1 MKHTYPY
8 VSMAPAHSPGN
19 AVATAFGGAPTIS
32 KERKNKNMQARNAI
46 ACAVTSLCLTINYA
60 HASDVTYAIDTPIL
74 STLAN
79 FRDIAG
85 ISTLYGGTGYSNSV
99 ANDGVMRTGVF
110 YRSSALSSLSAA
122 DAATLEALG
131 ITSIYDLRTTSE
143 IAAAPDASVSGATDT
158 NINILASTTV
168 TATSSA
174 YTSVAGA
181 DAYMTSMYDS
191 FVTDASERSE
201 FAQLLLALAHGDS
214 AALIHCT
221 SGKDRTGWAA
231 VLLESIAGVSSSQI
245 MTDYLA
251 TNSYSAATIEAYYEA
266 ALTYYSALYGST
278 VGEQMAEA
286 IKEIYSVNSSWLT
299 SALAEVVSEY
309 GSVTNYLTEGLG
321 LSMADIYVLRAKMV
335 YYNSL
340 PGQASMRGN
349 ASAGAALLQN
359 LQNSSLSGNY
369 TAFNYFLQSAI
380 DAGTLDGMENRIG
393 GQIHAD
399 ALAYLM
405 NQPLAVESAIRD
417 FGSLSTDGKP
427 EHPVWV
433 SVWSD
438 IATASG
444 ATGSANSKSEESGI
458 LIGTTQRVTPRL
470 TLYAAVGSENQRPES
485 AGATASMDSV
495 QIVGGARYAL
505 GAVNSGTFVS
515 GMLMA
520 SEGTYDSTRVLGDGL
535 GTATGGSHQWLYSA
549 TGMFGKRFQLKSF
562 TITPQIGLR
571 YTQAKIKGFQETGS
585 EVALDMQA
593 IKHDQ
598 LTARA
603 MVDLDINDLALGKWT
618 FTPGMTLGF
627 EEALNSPTVTSTGT
641 VEGYSISQI
650 AAYDTRY
657 LGVAALRLA
666 ARKGPTSAEI
676 RVSGTAGHHG
686 AASLAG
692 SASLRY
698 MF

>member
-1 MKHTYPY
+1 
-8 VSMAPAHSPGN
+8 
-19 AVATAFGGAPTIS
+19 
-32 KERKNKNMQARNAI
+32 MQLRNAI
-46 ACAVTSLCLTINYA
+46 ACAVTTLCLSIEGA
-60 HASDVTYAIDTPIL
+60 HATDVTFVIDTPIL

-99 ANDGVMRTGVF
+99 ADDGVMRTGVF

-122 DAATLEALG
+122 DAATLAELG

-174 YTSVAGA
+174 YTSVTGA

-266 ALTYYSALYGST
+266 ALKYYTSLYGAT

-299 SALAEVVSEY
+299 SALSEVIAEY
-309 GSVTNYLTEGLG
+309 GSMTNYLTEGLG

-340 PGQASMRGN
+340 PGQAAMHGN
-349 ASAGAALLQN
+349 AAAGAALLQN

-393 GQIHAD
+393 GQVHAD

-405 NQPLAVESAIRD
+405 NQPLAVESAIRE
-417 FGSLSTDGKP
+417 FGSLSAEGKP
-427 EHPVWV
+427 AHPVWV

-438 IATASG
+438 ITSASG
-444 ATGSANSKSEESGI
+444 ATGSANSKSEDSGI
-458 LIGTTQRVTPRL
+458 LIGTTHRVSPRL
-470 TLYAAVGSENQRPES
+470 TVYGAIGSENQRVES
-485 AGATASMDSV
+485 AGATATLDSV
-495 QIVGGARYAL
+495 QIAGGARLAIGAL
-505 GAVNSGTFVS
+505 NSGTFVS

-520 SEGTYDSTRVLGDGL
+520 SEGTYDSSRALGDNL

-549 TGMFGKRFQLKSF
+549 TGMLGKSF
-562 TITPQIGLR
+562 KLRSLTVTPQIGLR
-571 YTQAKIKGFQETGS
+571 YTQARINGFQETGS
-585 EVALDMQA
+585 ELALDMQA
-593 IKHDQ
+593 VKHDQ

-603 MVDLDINDLALGKWT
+603 LVDLDINALELGKWT
-618 FTPGMTLGF
+618 LTPGMTLGY
-627 EEALNSPTVTSTGT
+627 EEALNSPTVTSTGSI
-641 VEGYSISQI
+641 EGYGISQI

-666 ARKGPTSAEI
+666 ASKGPTSAEI

-698 MF
+698 TF